1 MKRLAKACKICYFE
15 AMEFKAK
22 NKVRMHDTDMAGI
35 LYFARQFRFVHD
47 TFEDFIESEGW
58 NLNQIFLE
66 EKFVYVIV
74 HVEADYYHSL
84 HVGDALEIHLAAERI
99 GNTSFTL
106 SYKIYRSTE
115 LIGTAKTVHVCI
127 DKETRAKCPVPSQ
140 LTKALSKYL
149 A

>member
-1 MKRLAKACKICYFE
+1 MSFI
-15 AMEFKAK
+15 AK

-47 TFEDFIESEGW
+47 TFEDFIESEGL
-58 NLNQIFLE
+58 NLHQMFQEESNIF
-66 EKFVYVIV
+66 VIV

-84 HVGDALEIHLAAERI
+84 HVGDAIDIHLSVERI

-106 SYKIYRSTE
+106 SYKIFRSAKNE

-127 DKETRAKCPVPSQ
+127 DKETRAKSPIPPKF
-140 LTKALSKYL
+140 TKSLEKYITQE
-149 A
+149 

>member
-1 MKRLAKACKICYFE
+1 
-15 AMEFKAK
+15 
-22 NKVRMHDTDMAGI
+22 MHDTDMAGI

-58 NLNQIFLE
+58 NLNRIFHE

-84 HVGDALEIHLAAERI
+84 HVGDALEIHLSVERI
-99 GNTSFTL
+99 GSTSFTL
-106 SYKIYRSTE
+106 FYKIFREKE

-127 DKETRAKCPVPSQ
+127 DKETRAKGPIPPQ
-140 LTKALSKYL
+140 LITALTKYL
-149 A
+149 IQE